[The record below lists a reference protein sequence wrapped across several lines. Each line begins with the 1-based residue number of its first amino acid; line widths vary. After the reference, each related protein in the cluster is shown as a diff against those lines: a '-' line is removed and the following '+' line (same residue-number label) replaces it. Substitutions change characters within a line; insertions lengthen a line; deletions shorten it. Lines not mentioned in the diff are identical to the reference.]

1 MQLDPARAPFAATG
15 AATGASTA
23 SAAIS
28 KVPEGFQ
35 LYYVGT
41 ERSWTAARVAL
52 KFAKV
57 TQDGDGEGFLKIDR
71 LLPNLLAAAVAA
83 SSHARFSFL
92 DMRAS
97 CHDRCCCPASRDV

>member
-1 MQLDPARAPFAATG
+1 MQLDPARAPFAATS

-41 ERSWTAARVAL
+41 ERSWTAARAAL

-71 LLPNLLAAAVAA
+71 LPTEAEG
-83 SSHARFSFL
+83 HII
-92 DMRAS
+92 
-97 CHDRCCCPASRDV
+97 